1 MSSRVCGPVS
11 VFCAWRPATRANSWR
26 PLACERCRPVRVH
39 RALSSTCSRAGGHSS
54 TPWPR
59 MASATTATFA
69 APATT
74 TDDRRRRSSN
84 KDTRCAMANALT
96 AQLQQPE
103 IDAMPFAE
111 RLALLV
117 DIQHSAMLTAA
128 LAQRLT
134 RAGMRQSACMENLDL
149 RTPLGLDRSTMQA
162 LASGLW
168 IRQHRNVL
176 ISGAAGIGKS
186 WIACA
191 LGNQAARDGVSVLY
205 KRLSRLLDE
214 LAVARLHGR
223 QARMLKT
230 LARTRLLI
238 LDDWAMVKL
247 TADQRRD
254 LMEVID
260 DRHDR
265 GSTIVATQIPQDS
278 WHLQIGDPTYA
289 DAILDRLVNNAYRLE
304 LTGKS
309 MRGNGARRAV
319 ADPAVDE
326 IGEQSK

>member
-1 MSSRVCGPVS
+1 MRQPTIEKLHDLRLG
-11 VFCAWRPATRANSWR
+11 
-26 PLACERCRPVRVH
+26 
-39 RALSSTCSRAGGHSS
+39 
-54 TPWPR
+54 
-59 MASATTATFA
+59 
-69 APATT
+69 
-74 TDDRRRRSSN
+74 
-84 KDTRCAMANALT
+84 AMANALT

-149 RTPLGLDRSTMQA
+149 RTPRGLDRTTIQA

-168 IRQHRNVL
+168 IRQHCNVL
-176 ISGAAGIGKS
+176 ISGAAGVGKS

-214 LAVARLHGR
+214 LAIARLHGR
-223 QARMLKT
+223 QARLLKT

-247 TADQRRD
+247 TAASAPRPDGGHRRSPRPWLDHRGDRNPRGQLAPSDWGSDIRRRDPGSSRQQRISPRAHGQVDARQRRPSGGG
-254 LMEVID
+254 
-260 DRHDR
+260 
-265 GSTIVATQIPQDS
+265 GSG
-278 WHLQIGDPTYA
+278 W
-289 DAILDRLVNNAYRLE
+289 R
-304 LTGKS
+304 
-309 MRGNGARRAV
+309 
-319 ADPAVDE
+319 
-326 IGEQSK
+326 